1 MENLKNVD
9 LLTLSFGE
17 SLDRHFGFPAQ
28 LLRMFVTSFPEKE
41 LAPPLLLL
49 RFFSFWSKRYI
60 LKKRSSFGKLKETWL
75 FSFFFPLKSDFLL
88 SLWWKQRNCYTGRW
102 WGGGSLNFNRRRLR
116 GDATLGDDLTDLEKC
131 PKGWCTKRAYIQL
144 PQWSMSLMGHPTESV
159 LTCHHDQ
166 PLFIYFF
173 SSPKQKGRRTARS
186 QVNSVQDGKQSKNL

>member
-28 LLRMFVTSFPEKE
+28 LLRMFVTRFPEKE

-49 RFFSFWSKRYI
+49 RFFSFWPKRYI

-75 FSFFFPLKSDFLL
+75 FSFFSPKKWFLVIPVMKAKEL
-88 SLWWKQRNCYTGRW
+88 LHGTLGGG
-102 WGGGSLNFNRRRLR
+102 GGGSLNFNRRRKR
-116 GDATLGDDLTDLEKC
+116 GDAMLGDDLTDLEKC

-144 PQWSMSLMGHPTESV
+144 PHWSMSLMGHPTESV

-166 PLFIYFF
+166 ALLFFF
-173 SSPKQKGRRTARS
+173 SSPKQKGKKDRPIA
-186 QVNSVQDGKQSKNL
+186 G